1 MVWVGKRMKGGKR
14 KYDYLS
20 MPYSLCS
27 LLIMRCLLCKR
38 RFAIRTDSDGRI
50 IDWRATRETS
60 GSSSNGVG
68 GGVDQKGP
76 ASMVESRGAGADSSM
91 PDAGEA
97 EVAMLEASEQP
108 ELRQTMDYF
117 AFRGYLQAVGRPFEL
132 EPHIIESQEAWR
144 CYMFDLFGTEPDG
157 SLNAKQ
163 FEAYRAYIE
172 PRFPLE
178 KDLLTVGI
186 SVAPAKLVEW
196 KRINT
201 VFDKLAAENITDEVR
216 IHLP

>member
-1 MVWVGKRMKGGKR
+1 MGKEENEGWQKQIR
-14 KYDYLS
+14 YLL
-20 MPYSLCS
+20 MPYSSCS
-27 LLIMRCLLCKR
+27 LLIMPCLLCMH

-50 IDWRATRETS
+50 LDWRARGENS
-60 GSSSNGVG
+60 GSSSNSVG
-68 GGVDQKGP
+68 GGVDQKGS
-76 ASMVESRGAGADSSM
+76 ASMVESRAAGADSSM

-97 EVAMLEASEQP
+97 EVAMLEADELP
-108 ELRQTMDYF
+108 ELKQTMDYF

-186 SVAPAKLVEW
+186 SVLPAKLVAW

-201 VFDKLAAENITDEVR
+201 AFDKLAAENITDEVR
-216 IHLP
+216 INLP